1 MCLLFRLRYLR
12 LLGLFGWSYFDGWQ
26 TPLQVAVAVMLLVTA
41 SAHWGKNR
49 QDLIRMVP
57 PAFPRPSW
65 LITATGWLEIAGAV
79 GILLP
84 ATSRVASICLAMLL
98 IAMFPAN
105 VKAARERLTIGGR
118 PTPKLLVRTLLAAR
132 VSRGGSLGGQ
142 R

>member
-1 MCLLFRLRYLR
+1 MIPFYVLIVSFTLFR
-12 LLGLFGWSYFDGWQ
+12 LLGLFGWSYFDSWQ
-26 TPLQVAVAVMLLVTA
+26 TPLQGAVAIMLLVTA

-65 LITATGWLEIAGAV
+65 LITATGWLEIAGAI

-98 IAMFPAN
+98 ISHVSGQCKGSP
-105 VKAARERLTIGGR
+105 G
-118 PTPKLLVRTLLAAR
+118 TLNHR
-132 VSRGGSLGGQ
+132 RKTYT
-142 R
+142 